1 MFATQSAAAYAR
13 VGVETNVSTANPH
26 QLVMMLFDGALLA
39 INSAA
44 ISMANGDL
52 VAKGMSTS
60 KAIEIITYGLKAS
73 LDSEAGGELATR
85 LGSLYDYMCQRLF
98 FANAE
103 NNEAILNEVSGLL
116 NELREAWAQMGQ
128 QLSQSNNDVGM
139 EQAD

>member
-1 MFATQSAAAYAR
+1 MFATQSAAAYAK
-13 VGVETNVSTANPH
+13 VGIETNVSTANPH
-26 QLVMMLFDGALLA
+26 QLVLMLFDGALLA

-44 ISMANGDL
+44 ISMSNGDV

-73 LDSEAGGELATR
+73 LDGEAGGDLAGR
-85 LGSLYDYMCQRLF
+85 LGALYDYMCQRLF

-116 NELREAWAQMGQ
+116 NDLREAWAQIGQ
-128 QLSQSNNDVGM
+128 QVAQSGNDTNP
-139 EQAD
+139 EQAG